1 MGDKIGAADK
11 QNIEAAIAGLRQA
24 LNSDNTADIKAKTES
39 LQQAAYKIA
48 EEMYK
53 QQGAQAGAD
62 PNAGSSQ
69 GAQAGTDYGTSGS
82 KTGTADDVDYEVVND
97 DNDK

>member
-1 MGDKIGAADK
+1 
-11 QNIEAAIAGLRQA
+11 
-24 LNSDNTADIKAKTES
+24 
-39 LQQAAYKIA
+39 
-48 EEMYK
+48 MYK

-69 GAQAGTDYGTSGS
+69 GAQAGPDYGTSGP